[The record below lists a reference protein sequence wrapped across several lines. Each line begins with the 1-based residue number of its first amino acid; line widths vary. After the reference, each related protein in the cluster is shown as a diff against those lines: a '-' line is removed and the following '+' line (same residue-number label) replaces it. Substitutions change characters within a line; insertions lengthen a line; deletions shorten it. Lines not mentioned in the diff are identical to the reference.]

1 MTRQRA
7 RWAAAAGLG
16 LLLASCGGSE
26 TGGLPTQQDLAAALL
41 TAEDLGGE
49 WLAVPDFA
57 SGILSDEM
65 RGEISLPDL
74 CSAADAAAVEAAA
87 GLEWQVGAAF
97 SRGEAPP
104 NGYVP
109 TLVELMLV
117 GEPGDIASTFEALR
131 RGLAA
136 CAGTDQVFEGEGTFR
151 IEEVSLPGV
160 GDDRIGLRYQQTDA
174 PANHVHFDMRPMLV
188 RDGAVIMWLNETE
201 ITRAA
206 EPAVPVGELGDILTA
221 AVENLP

>member
-1 MTRQRA
+1 VTRLRA
-7 RWAAAAGLG
+7 LCAAFAILG

-26 TGGLPTQQDLAAALL
+26 GVIVPTQQDLAASLL
-41 TAEDLGGE
+41 TVEDLGGD

-65 RGEISLPDL
+65 KNEFTLPEL
-74 CSAADAAAVEAAA
+74 CVLADTAAMETAA

-97 SRGEAPP
+97 SRGEVPERD
-104 NGYVP
+104 YVP
-109 TLVELMLV
+109 TLVQLMLA
-117 GEPGDIASTFEALR
+117 GEPAQIASTFTTLR
-131 RGLAA
+131 NGFAA
-136 CAGTDQVFEGEGTFR
+136 CAGTDQVFEGEGSFR
-151 IEEVSLPGV
+151 IEAVTLPDV

-174 PANHVHFDMRPMLV
+174 PADHVHFDMRLMLV

-201 ITRAA
+201 ITLAA
-206 EPAVPVGELGDILTA
+206 EPSVTVDELGDILAA